1 MMVGKNKH
9 SKNVKKAQKQKAERR
24 RPEPR
29 WKKQVKEIEEVVS
42 RYDTMNSDEIETFSD
57 IPLSRSTLDGL
68 RKSGFVNPT
77 DIQKA
82 AIPLALTGKDV
93 LGAAKTG
100 SGKTIA
106 FLVPVL
112 ELLWRERWSQVDG
125 LGALIIS
132 PTRELAY
139 QTFEVLRR
147 IGCYHDFSAGLVIGG
162 HDLAL
167 EQKRIQQTNI
177 IICTPG
183 RLLQHMDETPDF
195 ECVGLKVLVL
205 DETDRILDLG
215 FRQTMNN
222 IIENLPTERQTL
234 LFSATQTKS
243 VKDLA
248 LLSLKDPEY
257 VSVHEQSQTSTPCK
271 LSQSYVVCS
280 LQDKLSTLFSFIKS
294 HLSSKVIVFL
304 SSCKQVKFVYEVFCR
319 FRPGVPLMALYG
331 RQKQVKRVGIYN
343 DFCRKKSAVLLCTDI
358 ASRGLDFP
366 SVDWV
371 IQLDCPEDANTYIHR
386 VGRTARYEKGG
397 QALLFLLP
405 SEVKGMLSELE
416 TKKIPIEI
424 IKVNPSKMVPIQ
436 GKLNALC
443 AQDVEM
449 KQWAQRSFI
458 CYLRSVYLQ
467 SNKKIFDV
475 KKLPTEEYA
484 LSLGLPQAPRIRFL
498 KRIGKKEPSKIE
510 VDVDNDDLSEEET
523 EEEQDNRKVSENKV
537 KETIAGSSSSRFNTM
552 SSKKLKMLADDDI
565 LTVKRVILHGRKPD
579 SSEDEEELGNKAA
592 IIKPPSSSR
601 KQPSK
606 VGIAKKLVNKKIKL
620 NTHIKFDNG
629 SEDETPPLSLDKES
643 DEESSASGIHPVPME
658 QFKQGNVKNVGG
670 INIENVRK
678 VMKLVDKSDR
688 CAERLRV
695 R

>member
-1 MMVGKNKH
+1 
-9 SKNVKKAQKQKAERR
+9 
-24 RPEPR
+24 
-29 WKKQVKEIEEVVS
+29 
-42 RYDTMNSDEIETFSD
+42 
-57 IPLSRSTLDGL
+57 
-68 RKSGFVNPT
+68 
-77 DIQKA
+77 
-82 AIPLALTGKDV
+82 
-93 LGAAKTG
+93 
-100 SGKTIA
+100 
-106 FLVPVL
+106 
-112 ELLWRERWSQVDG
+112 
-125 LGALIIS
+125 
-132 PTRELAY
+132 
-139 QTFEVLRR
+139 
-147 IGCYHDFSAGLVIGG
+147 
-162 HDLAL
+162 
-167 EQKRIQQTNI
+167 
-177 IICTPG
+177 
-183 RLLQHMDETPDF
+183 
-195 ECVGLKVLVL
+195 
-205 DETDRILDLG
+205 
-215 FRQTMNN
+215 
-222 IIENLPTERQTL
+222 
-234 LFSATQTKS
+234 
-243 VKDLA
+243 
-248 LLSLKDPEY
+248 
-257 VSVHEQSQTSTPCK
+257 
-271 LSQSYVVCS
+271 
-280 LQDKLSTLFSFIKS
+280 
-294 HLSSKVIVFL
+294 
-304 SSCKQVKFVYEVFCR
+304 
-319 FRPGVPLMALYG
+319 MALYG

-405 SEVKGMLSELE
+405 SEVEGMLSELE

-458 CYLRSVYLQ
+458 CYLHSVYLQ

-498 KRIGKKEPSKIE
+498 KRIGKKESSKIE
-510 VDVDNDDLSEEET
+510 VGVNNDDLSEEES
-523 EEEQDNRKVSENKV
+523 EEEQDNRKVSENKM
-537 KETIAGSSSSRFNTM
+537 KGTIAGSSSSQFNTM
-552 SSKKLKMLADDDI
+552 SSKKLKMLVDDDI
-565 LTVKRVILHGRKPD
+565 LTVKRVILLGRKPD

-606 VGIAKKLVNKKIKL
+606 VGIAKKLVKKIKL

-629 SEDETPPLSLDKES
+629 SEDKTPPLSLDKES

-658 QFKQGNVKNVGG
+658 QFKQGRVKNFGG

-678 VMKLVDKSDR
+678 EMELVDKSDR

-695 R
+695 RQEHLKRKRKARKRCHQGDQIEEQLVTLGGSCSDEDKFSKNESEGYSSSENGLIPAGKKQKIIVESDDKDEDNHKYLSNDEELALHQVLSLMN